1 MNTEDIKTAPAPQP
15 EIFISDGSYYIMDR
29 REKKHDTHDASEEL
43 SEDNAPP
50 ISSRHK
56 RNDYDTGAAGYLLL
70 AILGAAAGVAVA
82 LLYPVKGGVILPESK
97 AFLEA
102 LTDRL
107 LQCGGFLLAEYLL
120 GYFAAGALLVWMI
133 PPIYGLG
140 AGLTAAAYAMSGS
153 YLNALTLAVYTIVI
167 SAAAHRSA
175 EFSSMLLSVA
185 TGRSGVLT
193 DGTVG
198 SSYTVRFF
206 FYLLAVLAA
215 AIPEALIVTAG

>member
-29 REKKHDTHDASEEL
+29 REKKQDTHKTSKEL

-56 RNDYDTGAAGYLLL
+56 RKDHDTGTAGYLLL

-97 AFLEA
+97 TFLEA

-120 GYFAAGALLVWMI
+120 GYFAAGALLVWML
-133 PPIYGLG
+133 PPVYGLG

-153 YLNALTLAVYTIVI
+153 YLNALGTFL
-167 SAAAHRSA
+167 
-175 EFSSMLLSVA
+175 FSKM
-185 TGRSGVLT
+185 
-193 DGTVG
+193 
-198 SSYTVRFF
+198 
-206 FYLLAVLAA
+206 
-215 AIPEALIVTAG
+215 